1 MALWSQDK
9 QKNREKK
16 KIVSV
21 QFFMK
26 TKPRFVSNT
35 DIVERGYQE
44 LGSVILATDGGYW
57 RYYMY
62 GYYPVTMGLCHKKHI
77 LFLTS
82 QEKMNLISLG
92 LSKSPM
98 VRENLSEFLI
108 FISKLL
114 PLKVFQVQQEMCST
128 EKPSTSV

>member
-1 MALWSQDK
+1 
-9 QKNREKK
+9 
-16 KIVSV
+16 
-21 QFFMK
+21 
-26 TKPRFVSNT
+26 
-35 DIVERGYQE
+35 
-44 LGSVILATDGGYW
+44 
-57 RYYMY
+57 MY

>member
-1 MALWSQDK
+1 
-9 QKNREKK
+9 
-16 KIVSV
+16 
-21 QFFMK
+21 
-26 TKPRFVSNT
+26 
-35 DIVERGYQE
+35 
-44 LGSVILATDGGYW
+44 
-57 RYYMY
+57 MY
-62 GYYPVTMGLCHKKHI
+62 GYYPVTMGLCHKKHT

-108 FISKLL
+108 FISELL
-114 PLKVFQVQQEMCST
+114 PLKVFQVQREMCST